1 VRFFY
6 GWVIVAVAAVN
17 GSFLLGSAQFALGA
31 FLVPMEE
38 ELKWNR
44 SVLFGALAVR
54 QLLGGLL
61 GPLVG
66 PWMDRPNAPRIL
78 MPLGGLLLGL
88 SLMSV
93 RWVHEPLWF
102 FLSYG
107 LVGAFGFALINTTMW
122 DSVVLKWF
130 VRKRAKATVWASF
143 GSASAAMIF
152 PLLVTG
158 LILWL
163 GWRDAW
169 LWYGILTIA
178 ILLPTGLLVRGRP
191 EQVGQLLDGD
201 RQPPPDSRT
210 SLAANDERSLTRG
223 VAMRTPAF
231 WFIGGAF
238 MMTGFTINSFQA
250 HWIPYMR
257 DIGFSA
263 GVAAGAVSV
272 YGAFNVMSRV
282 LWGWLSSRF
291 DIHTLLVVHTIA
303 AGLGVGF
310 MLVIDNKPM
319 LFAWA
324 AYQGLFLGSY
334 NYLHTLITAEYFGRM
349 HIGAIRGTMLPASSV
364 LRAGGPLLLGVMRDL
379 RDTYT
384 LAFVSVWVT
393 WGIVT
398 VAIVAARRP
407 TGGRPSRPDLGAPGA
422 TAQQQD

>member
-6 GWVIVAVAAVN
+6 GWVIVAIAAVN

-31 FLVPMEE
+31 FLIPMEE
-38 ELKWNR
+38 ELDWNR
-44 SVLFGALAVR
+44 SVLFGALAIR

-78 MPLGGLLLGL
+78 MPLGGVMLGL

-93 RWVHEPLWF
+93 RWVHEPLLF

-130 VRKRAKATVWASF
+130 LRKRAKATLWTGFGAS
-143 GSASAAMIF
+143 SAPMIF
-152 PLLVTG
+152 PALVTG
-158 LILWL
+158 LIFWL

-178 ILLPTGLLVRGRP
+178 VLLPAGLLVRGRP

-201 RQPPPDSRT
+201 LQLERDGRTQRPLDNERSFTRHDAIRT
-210 SLAANDERSLTRG
+210 SG
-223 VAMRTPAF
+223 F
-231 WFIGGAF
+231 WFISGAF
-238 MMTGFTINSFQA
+238 MLTGFAINAFQA

-263 GVAAGAVSV
+263 GVAAAAVSM
-272 YGAFNVMSRV
+272 YGASNVASRV
-282 LWGWLSSRF
+282 LWWRLVSRF
-291 DIHTLLVVHTIA
+291 DVQKLMVVHTIA

-349 HIGAIRGTMLPASSV
+349 HIGAIRGTMLPMSAV

-379 RDTYT
+379 RGTYT
-384 LAFVSVWVT
+384 LAFVSIWVT
-393 WGIVT
+393 WSVVT
-398 VAIVAARRP
+398 AAVVAARRP
-407 TGGRPSRPDLGAPGA
+407 GEA
-422 TAQQQD
+422 TRQQD

>member
-1 VRFFY
+1 MEAVPETNRGPHLFY

-38 ELKWNR
+38 ELEWNR

-66 PWMDRPNAPRIL
+66 PWMDRPNAPRVL
-78 MPLGGLLLGL
+78 MPLGGVLLGL

-93 RWVHEPLWF
+93 RWVHEPVWF
-102 FLSYG
+102 FLGYG
-107 LVGAFGFALINTTMW
+107 LLGALGFALVNTTMW

-130 VRKRAKATVWASF
+130 LRKRAKATLWTGFGAS
-143 GSASAAMIF
+143 SAPMIF

-169 LWYGILTIA
+169 FWYGLVTIA
-178 ILLPTGLLVRGRP
+178 VLLPAGLLVRGRP
-191 EQVGQLLDGD
+191 EQVGQRLDGD
-201 RQPPPDSRT
+201 PRPHNDRPLTPRT
-210 SLAANDERSLTRG
+210 DERSLTRHD
-223 VAMRTPAF
+223 AMRTSGF
-231 WFIGGAF
+231 WFIASAF
-238 MMTGFTINSFQA
+238 MLTGFVINAFQA
-250 HWIPYMR
+250 HWIPYLR
-257 DIGFSA
+257 DVGFSA
-263 GVAAGAVSV
+263 GVAAAAVGM
-272 YGAFNVMSRV
+272 YGVSNVASRV
-282 LWGWLSSRF
+282 LWWRLVSRF
-291 DIHTLLVVHTIA
+291 DVQKLMVLHTIA

-310 MLVIDNKPM
+310 MLAIQNTPM

-324 AYQGLFLGSY
+324 AYQGIFLGSY

-364 LRAGGPLLLGVMRDL
+364 LRAGGPLLLGVMRDM
-379 RDTYT
+379 RETYT
-384 LAFVSVWVT
+384 LAFVSIWVT

-398 VAIVAARRP
+398 AAIIAARRP
-407 TGGRPSRPDLGAPGA
+407 THAEE
-422 TAQQQD
+422 